1 MKVMN
6 DIERALEAQRGRYEI
21 LAYMAGQARRALMAR
36 PELDV
41 AALMELFAARVA
53 LMRDIE
59 AGDRALAA
67 LAGPD
72 EAQRWLNAEGAARK
86 EELAALIR
94 RILEDDAAVEAL
106 LAEAA
111 REAKGSLTGLALTWR
126 AVSGYGKGGKA
137 AYATFIDF
145 RK

>member
-1 MKVMN
+1 MD
-6 DIERALEAQRGRYEI
+6 DIERALEAQRGRYEL
-21 LAYMAGQARRALMAR
+21 LAAMAGQARRALVAEAQ
-36 PELDV
+36 PDV
-41 AALMELFAARVA
+41 PALMELFAARVA
-53 LMRDIE
+53 LMREIE

-67 LAGPD
+67 LAQP
-72 EAQRWLNAEGAARK
+72 EAAQRWLEGQGAARK
-86 EELAALIR
+86 EALGALIR
-94 RILEDDAAVEAL
+94 RILEDDAAVETL

-111 REAKGSLTGLALTWR
+111 REAKGSLTGLSLTWR